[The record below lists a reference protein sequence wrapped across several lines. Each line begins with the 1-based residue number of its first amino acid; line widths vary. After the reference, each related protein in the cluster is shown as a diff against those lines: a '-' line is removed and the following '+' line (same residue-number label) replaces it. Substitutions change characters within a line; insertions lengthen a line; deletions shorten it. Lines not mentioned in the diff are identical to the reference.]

1 MCTAGKSAKERRG
14 TVAVEVAVIA
24 LPLLLL
30 IFWILEFGRLVMV
43 EQVLTNAAREG
54 ARRAVLEHMT
64 ASQVRTQVLQY
75 LGQTSVPGANVD
87 VQPAD
92 VPFHLLGFGDR
103 VGAVRPGLL
112 VSLARGTPGKHALL
126 DRGDAC
132 RAARVTLMAP
142 RGPALRRPGG
152 RE

>member
-92 VPFHLLGFGDR
+92 VPFHLLGFGDPIT
-103 VGAVRPGLL
+103 VTVSVPYAQASLFPLPAGLQGSTLSSTAVMRAERP
-112 VSLARGTPGKHALL
+112 
-126 DRGDAC
+126 
-132 RAARVTLMAP
+132 
-142 RGPALRRPGG
+142 
-152 RE
+152 E